1 MYGKKRF
8 LIWLIMITIVAM
20 IPVLSAD
27 ASSSE
32 MTFEEFLKE
41 VVDRKGNFDG
51 GGVLVRW
58 QPDET
63 KRKIDRIQSNNAQ
76 YQIFSEL
83 DDITL
88 SNIKFEYIPA
98 DIFEHTDAWAG
109 PGNWTKDQ
117 IRNAE
122 FQFLNKGNV
131 TLKNCTF
138 EKVIAS
144 PFGDQQNRPGDANRS
159 LTVTDCTFSNVYNA
173 YALKDIYPANAV
185 IKDNHFENCSGAI
198 YFEGTIPRGTIAI
211 SENQFGNIDQYAAAG
226 KENTRGIIQLSAG
239 FTTATSTQIILKD
252 NTITGNLVKDENVTG
267 GLAVLRQIAN
277 LDGREIGGWT
287 PGKAFSIKA
296 EGAYT
301 LPSMPGGTDGKIN
314 YRFAGWAATDDYLG
328 ATDITNESRFLA
340 AGQETQNGMYYAV
353 WEPTSCTVIYSDGAG
368 GAVFADQVFTVVPGD
383 ATPRFNG
390 TPQREGYLFMGW
402 QPTLSAT
409 VTENTIYTAVWEAI
423 KPTPTPTTSAAPT
436 SIPTASPAPTL
447 SPTVAPA
454 PPKTGDGSALG
465 TWIGL
470 LLLGAGGMAGLALH
484 MKKRKS

>member
-1 MYGKKRF
+1 
-8 LIWLIMITIVAM
+8 
-20 IPVLSAD
+20 
-27 ASSSE
+27 
-32 MTFEEFLKE
+32 MT
-41 VVDRKGNFDG
+41 G

-58 QPDET
+58 KPNEAE
-63 KRKIDRIQSNNAQ
+63 RKIDRIQSNNAQ

-88 SNIKFEYIPA
+88 SNINFEYVPDNISG
-98 DIFEHTDAWAG
+98 HSDAWAG
-109 PGNWTKDQ
+109 SGSWTKDE

-144 PFGDQQNRPGDANRS
+144 PFGDQQNRPGDAERS
-159 LTVTDCTFSNVYNA
+159 LTVTNCTFSNVYNA
-173 YALKDIYPANAV
+173 YALKDIYPANAR
-185 IKDNHFENCSGAI
+185 IEDNRFENCSGAI

-211 SENQFGNIDQYAAAG
+211 SENQFDNIDQYAADG
-226 KENTRGIIQLSAG
+226 KKNTRGIIQLSAG
-239 FTTATSTQIILKD
+239 FTTGASTEIILKD
-252 NTITGNLVKDENVTG
+252 NTITGNRVEDKDVVG
-267 GLAVLRQIAN
+267 GLPVLRQIAD
-277 LDGREIGGWT
+277 LDDMEIGGWT
-287 PGKAFSIKA
+287 PGEAFSIKA
-296 EGAYT
+296 DGAYT
-301 LPSMPGGTDGKIN
+301 LPSMPDGTDGKIN

-328 ATDITNESRFLA
+328 ATDITNESSFLA
-340 AGQETQNGMYYAV
+340 AGDRVAQNGMYYAV
-353 WEPTSCTVIYSDGAG
+353 WEATSCTVIYSDGAG

-423 KPTPTPTTSAAPT
+423 KPTPTPTTSAAP
-436 SIPTASPAPTL
+436 
-447 SPTVAPA
+447 
-454 PPKTGDGSALG
+454 PKTGDGSALG

>member
-1 MYGKKRF
+1 MYGKRKI

-20 IPVLSAD
+20 LPILSAD
-27 ASSSE
+27 ASGSE
-32 MTFEEFLKE
+32 MTFEAFLQK
-41 VVDRKGNFDG
+41 VVAEGGKYDG

-131 TLKNCTF
+131 ILKNCTF

-144 PFGDQQNRPGDANRS
+144 PFGDQQNRSGDANRS

-173 YALKDIYPANAV
+173 YALKDIYPANAR
-185 IKDNHFENCSGAI
+185 IEDNRFVNCSGAI
-198 YFEGTIPRGTIAI
+198 YFEGTISRGMIDV
-211 SENQFGNIDQYAAAG
+211 SENQFDNIDRYAASG

-239 FTTATSTQIILKD
+239 FTTGASTQIILKD
-252 NTITGNLVKDENVTG
+252 NTITGNLVKDKDVDG
-267 GLAVLRQIAN
+267 GLPVLRQIAG
-277 LDGREIGGWT
+277 LDGMEIGGWT
-287 PGKAFSIKA
+287 PGEAFSIKA

-301 LPSMPGGTDGKIN
+301 LPSMPDGTDGKIN

-328 ATDITNESRFLA
+328 ATDITNESRFLDE
-340 AGQETQNGMYYAV
+340 GDQVTQNGMYYAV
-353 WEPTSCTVIYSDGAG
+353 WE
-368 GAVFADQVFTVVPGD
+368 
-383 ATPRFNG
+383 
-390 TPQREGYLFMGW
+390 
-402 QPTLSAT
+402 
-409 VTENTIYTAVWEAI
+409 AI
-423 KPTPTPTTSAAPT
+423 EPTPTPTTSAAPT
-436 SIPTASPAPTL
+436 PIPTASPAPTL

-470 LLLGAGGMAGLALH
+470 LLLGAGGVAGLALH

>member
-1 MYGKKRF
+1 M
-8 LIWLIMITIVAM
+8 
-20 IPVLSAD
+20 
-27 ASSSE
+27 
-32 MTFEEFLKE
+32 
-41 VVDRKGNFDG
+41 
-51 GGVLVRW
+51 LVRW
-58 QPDET
+58 EPNEAE
-63 KRKIDRIQSNNAQ
+63 RKIDRIQSNNAQ
-76 YQIFSEL
+76 YQIFSGL
-83 DDITL
+83 GDITL

-98 DIFEHTDAWAG
+98 DINGHSDAWAG
-109 PGNWTKDQ
+109 SGNWTAKE
-117 IRNAE
+117 ICNAE

-144 PFGDQQNRPGDANRS
+144 PFGDQENRPGDANRS

-173 YALKDIYPANAV
+173 YALKDIYPANAR
-185 IKDNHFENCSGAI
+185 IEDNRFENCSGAI

-226 KENTRGIIQLSAG
+226 KKNTRGIIQLSAG
-239 FTTATSTQIILKD
+239 FTTGASTQIILKD
-252 NTITGNLVKDENVTG
+252 NTITGNLVKDKDVDKE
-267 GLAVLRQIAN
+267 LPVLRQIAD
-277 LDGREIGGWT
+277 LDGMEIGGWT
-287 PGKAFSIKA
+287 PGEAFSIKA
-296 EGAYT
+296 DGAYT
-301 LPSMPGGTDGKIN
+301 LPSMPDGTDGKIN

-340 AGQETQNGMYYAV
+340 AGDRVTKNGMYYAV
-353 WEPTSCTVIYSDGAG
+353 WEATSCTVIYSDGAG

-423 KPTPTPTTSAAPT
+423 KPTPTPTTSAAP
-436 SIPTASPAPTL
+436 
-447 SPTVAPA
+447 
-454 PPKTGDGSALG
+454 PKTGDGSALG

>member
-1 MYGKKRF
+1 M
-8 LIWLIMITIVAM
+8 
-20 IPVLSAD
+20 
-27 ASSSE
+27 
-32 MTFEEFLKE
+32 
-41 VVDRKGNFDG
+41 
-51 GGVLVRW
+51 LVRW
-58 QPDET
+58 EPNEAE
-63 KRKIDRIQSNNAQ
+63 RKIDRIQSNNAQ
-76 YQIFSEL
+76 YQIFSGL

-98 DIFEHTDAWAG
+98 DINGHSDAWAG

-159 LTVTDCTFSNVYNA
+159 LTVTGCTFSNVYNA
-173 YALKDIYPANAV
+173 YALKDIYPANAR
-185 IKDNHFENCSGAI
+185 IEDNRFENCSGAI
-198 YFEGTIPRGTIAI
+198 YFEGTISRGTIAI

-239 FTTATSTQIILKD
+239 FKTGASTKIILKD
-252 NTITGNLVKDENVTG
+252 NTITGNLVKDKGVDG
-267 GLAVLRQIAN
+267 GLPVLRQIAG
-277 LDGREIGGWT
+277 LGGMEIGGWT
-287 PGKAFSIKA
+287 PGEAFSIKA
-296 EGAYT
+296 EGPYT
-301 LPSMPGGTDGKIN
+301 LPSMPDGTDGKIN

-328 ATDITNESRFLA
+328 ATDITNKSSFLA
-340 AGQETQNGMYYAV
+340 AGKQVTQNGMYY
-353 WEPTSCTVIYSDGAG
+353 
-368 GAVFADQVFTVVPGD
+368 
-383 ATPRFNG
+383 
-390 TPQREGYLFMGW
+390 
-402 QPTLSAT
+402 
-409 VTENTIYTAVWEAI
+409 AVWEAI

>member
-1 MYGKKRF
+1 MEGDGKMYGKRKI

-20 IPVLSAD
+20 FPILSAD
-27 ASSSE
+27 ASGRE
-32 MTFEEFLKE
+32 MTFEAFLQE

-58 QPDET
+58 RPDKTE
-63 KRKIDRIQSNNAQ
+63 REIDRIQSSNAQ
-76 YQIFSEL
+76 YQIFSGL
-83 DDITL
+83 GDITL
-88 SNIKFEYIPA
+88 SNINFEYIPA
-98 DIFEHTDAWAG
+98 DIDGHKDEWGGSGDWDA
-109 PGNWTKDQ
+109 DE

-144 PFGDQQNRPGDANRS
+144 PFGDDQNRSGDADRS
-159 LTVTDCTFSNVYNA
+159 LTVTNCTFSNVYNA
-173 YALKDIYPANAV
+173 YALKDIYPANAR
-185 IKDNHFENCSGAI
+185 IEDNRFVNCSGAI
-198 YFEGTIPRGTIAI
+198 YFEGEISRGTIDV
-211 SENQFGNIDQYAAAG
+211 SKNQFDNIDQNAAPE
-226 KENTRGIIQLSAG
+226 KKNTRGIIQLSAD
-239 FTTATSTQIILKD
+239 FTTGDSTQIILKD
-252 NTITGNLVKDENVTG
+252 NTITGNLVKDKDVDG
-267 GLAVLRQIAN
+267 GLPVLRQIAD
-277 LDGREIGGWT
+277 LDGMKIGGWT
-287 PGKAFSIKA
+287 PGEAFSIKTEGIKA
-296 EGAYT
+296 EGAYA
-301 LPSMPGGTDGKIN
+301 LPSMPDGTDGKIN
-314 YRFAGWAATDDYLG
+314 YRFAGWAATNVYLG
-328 ATDITNESRFLA
+328 ATDITYKSRFLA
-340 AGQETQNGMYYAV
+340 AGERVTENGMYYAV

-368 GAVFADQVFTVVPGD
+368 GEVFADQVFTVVPGD

-423 KPTPTPTTSAAPT
+423 KPTPTPTTSAAP
-436 SIPTASPAPTL
+436 
-447 SPTVAPA
+447 
-454 PPKTGDGSALG
+454 PKTGDGSALG

>member
-1 MYGKKRF
+1 MYGKRKI

-20 IPVLSAD
+20 FPILSAD
-27 ASSSE
+27 ASGRE
-32 MTFEEFLKE
+32 MAFEVFLQK
-41 VVDRKGNFDG
+41 VVESNGNFD

-58 QPDET
+58 RPDKTE
-63 KRKIDRIQSNNAQ
+63 RKIDRIQNNNAQ
-76 YQIFSEL
+76 YQIFSGL
-83 DDITL
+83 GDITL

-98 DIFEHTDAWAG
+98 DINGHTDVWAG
-109 PGNWTKDQ
+109 SGSWTKDK

-144 PFGDQQNRPGDANRS
+144 PFGGDQQDRSGDANRS
-159 LTVTDCTFSNVYNA
+159 LTVTNCTFSNVYNA

-185 IKDNHFENCSGAI
+185 IKDNRFVNCSGAI
-198 YFEGTIPRGTIAI
+198 YFEGKISRGTIDV
-211 SENQFGNIDQYAAAG
+211 SENQFHKIDQYAESG
-226 KENTRGIIQLSAG
+226 KENTRGIIQLSAY
-239 FTTATSTQIILKD
+239 FTTGDSTQIILKD
-252 NTITGNLVKDENVTG
+252 NTITGNLVKDKDVDG
-267 GLAVLRQIAN
+267 GLPVLRQIAD
-277 LDGREIGGWT
+277 LDGMEIGGWT
-287 PGKAFSIKA
+287 PGEAFSIKA
-296 EGAYT
+296 DGAYT
-301 LPSMPGGTDGKIN
+301 LPSMPDGTDGKIN
-314 YRFAGWAATDDYLG
+314 YRFAGWAATGVYQG
-328 ATDITNESRFLA
+328 ATDITNKSSFLA
-340 AGQETQNGMYYAV
+340 AGDQMTQNEMYYAV
-353 WEPTSCTVIYSDGAG
+353 WEATSCTVIYSDGAG

-423 KPTPTPTTSAAPT
+423 KPTPTPTTSAAP
-436 SIPTASPAPTL
+436 
-447 SPTVAPA
+447 
-454 PPKTGDGSALG
+454 PKTGDGSALG

>member
-1 MYGKKRF
+1 MYGKRKI

-20 IPVLSAD
+20 LPILSAD
-27 ASSSE
+27 ASGSE
-32 MTFEEFLKE
+32 MTFEAFLQK
-41 VVDRKGNFDG
+41 VVAEGGKYDG

-88 SNIKFEYIPA
+88 SNINFEYVPA

-131 TLKNCTF
+131 ILKNCTF

-173 YALKDIYPANAV
+173 YALKDIYPANAR
-185 IKDNHFENCSGAI
+185 IEDNRFVNCSGAI
-198 YFEGTIPRGTIAI
+198 YFEGEISRGTIDV
-211 SENQFGNIDQYAAAG
+211 SENQFDNIDQYAESG

-239 FTTATSTQIILKD
+239 FTTGDSTQIILKD
-252 NTITGNLVKDENVTG
+252 NTITGNLVKDKDVDG
-267 GLAVLRQIAN
+267 GLPVLRQIAG
-277 LDGREIGGWT
+277 LDGMEIGGWT
-287 PGKAFSIKA
+287 PGEAFSIKVEGIKA

-301 LPSMPGGTDGKIN
+301 LPSMPDGTDGKIN
-314 YRFAGWAATDDYLG
+314 YRFAGWAATDVYLG
-328 ATDITNESRFLA
+328 ATDITKESSFLD
-340 AGQETQNGMYYAV
+340 AGDRVTKNGMYYAV
-353 WEPTSCTVIYSDGAG
+353 WEATSCTVTYSDGAG

-423 KPTPTPTTSAAPT
+423 KPTPTPTTSAAP
-436 SIPTASPAPTL
+436 
-447 SPTVAPA
+447 
-454 PPKTGDGSALG
+454 PKTGDGSALG

-470 LLLGAGGMAGLALH
+470 LLLGAGGVAGLALH

>member
-1 MYGKKRF
+1 
-8 LIWLIMITIVAM
+8 
-20 IPVLSAD
+20 
-27 ASSSE
+27 
-32 MTFEEFLKE
+32 MTFNTFLQK
-41 VVDRKGNFDG
+41 VVAGKGNFDG

-58 QPDET
+58 EPNEAE
-63 KRKIDRIQSNNAQ
+63 REINRIQSSNAQ
-76 YQIFSEL
+76 YQIFSGL
-83 DDITL
+83 GDITL
-88 SNIKFEYIPA
+88 SNIKFEYVPA
-98 DIFEHTDAWAG
+98 DINGHSDAWAG
-109 PGNWTKDQ
+109 SGNWTAEE

-144 PFGDQQNRPGDANRS
+144 PFGDEKNRPGDANRS
-159 LTVTDCTFSNVYNA
+159 LTVTNCTFSNVYNA
-173 YALKDIYPANAV
+173 YALKDIYPANAR
-185 IKDNHFENCSGAI
+185 IEDNRFVNCSGAI
-198 YFEGTIPRGTIAI
+198 YFEGKITRGTIDV
-211 SENQFGNIDQYAAAG
+211 SENQFHKIDQYAESG

-239 FTTATSTQIILKD
+239 FTTGDSTQIILKD
-252 NTITGNLVKDENVTG
+252 NTITGNLVKDKGVEG
-267 GLAVLRQIAN
+267 GLPVLRQIAD
-277 LDGREIGGWT
+277 LGGMEIGGWT
-287 PGKAFSIKA
+287 PGEAFSIKA
-296 EGAYT
+296 EAEGAYA
-301 LPSMPGGTDGKIN
+301 LPSMPDGTDGKIN
-314 YRFAGWAATDDYLG
+314 YRFAGWAATNVYQG
-328 ATDITNESRFLA
+328 ATDITNKSSFLA
-340 AGQETQNGMYYAV
+340 AGDQVTENGMYYAV

-423 KPTPTPTTSAAPT
+423 KPTPTPTTSAAP
-436 SIPTASPAPTL
+436 
-447 SPTVAPA
+447 
-454 PPKTGDGSALG
+454 PKTGDGSALG

>member
-1 MYGKKRF
+1 MR
-8 LIWLIMITIVAM
+8 L
-20 IPVLSAD
+20 P
-27 ASSSE
+27 
-32 MTFEEFLKE
+32 
-41 VVDRKGNFDG
+41 
-51 GGVLVRW
+51 
-58 QPDET
+58 
-63 KRKIDRIQSNNAQ
+63 
-76 YQIFSEL
+76 
-83 DDITL
+83 
-88 SNIKFEYIPA
+88 
-98 DIFEHTDAWAG
+98 
-109 PGNWTKDQ
+109 
-117 IRNAE
+117 
-122 FQFLNKGNV
+122 
-131 TLKNCTF
+131 
-138 EKVIAS
+138 
-144 PFGDQQNRPGDANRS
+144 
-159 LTVTDCTFSNVYNA
+159 
-173 YALKDIYPANAV
+173 
-185 IKDNHFENCSGAI
+185 
-198 YFEGTIPRGTIAI
+198 
-211 SENQFGNIDQYAAAG
+211 G

-340 AGQETQNGMYYAV
+340 AGQ
-353 WEPTSCTVIYSDGAG
+353 
-368 GAVFADQVFTVVPGD
+368 GD
-383 ATPRFNG
+383 AKWDVLCCVGANKLYRHLQRRRRRRSLCRSSIYCCARRCHTQVQRDPAARGLSFHGMATHSQRNG
-390 TPQREGYLFMGW
+390 NREYHIYCCVEGNKAHTDTHDLRRSYVD
-402 QPTLSAT
+402 PYRLSR
-409 VTENTIYTAVWEAI
+409 
-423 KPTPTPTTSAAPT
+423 S
-436 SIPTASPAPTL
+436 TL

>member
-1 MYGKKRF
+1 MYGKKRI

-20 IPVLSAD
+20 LPILSAD
-27 ASSSE
+27 ASGSE
-32 MTFEEFLKE
+32 MTFNTFLQK
-41 VVDRKGNFDG
+41 VVAGKGNFDG
-51 GGVLVRW
+51 GVLVRW
-58 QPDET
+58 EPDEAE
-63 KRKIDRIQSNNAQ
+63 REIDRIQNNNAQ
-76 YQIFSEL
+76 YQIFSGL

-109 PGNWTKDQ
+109 PGNWTKEK

-144 PFGDQQNRPGDANRS
+144 PFGDQRNRPGDANRS
-159 LTVTDCTFSNVYNA
+159 LTVTNCTFSNVYNA
-173 YALKDIYPANAV
+173 YALKDIYPANAR
-185 IKDNHFENCSGAI
+185 IEDNRFVNCSGAI

-211 SENQFGNIDQYAAAG
+211 SENQFDNIDQYAADG
-226 KENTRGIIQLSAG
+226 KENTRGIIQLSASFKTG
-239 FTTATSTQIILKD
+239 ASTQIILKD
-252 NTITGNLVKDENVTG
+252 NTITGNLVKDKDVEG
-267 GLAVLRQIAN
+267 ELPVLRQIAD
-277 LDGREIGGWT
+277 LDGMEIGGWT
-287 PGKAFSIKA
+287 PGEAFSIKA
-296 EGAYT
+296 DGAYT
-301 LPSMPGGTDGKIN
+301 LPSMPDGTDGKIN
-314 YRFAGWAATDDYLG
+314 YRFAGWAATNVYLG

-423 KPTPTPTTSAAPT
+423 KPTPTPTTSAAP
-436 SIPTASPAPTL
+436 
-447 SPTVAPA
+447 
-454 PPKTGDGSALG
+454 PKTGDGSALG

>member
-1 MYGKKRF
+1 MYGKRKI

-20 IPVLSAD
+20 FPILSAD
-27 ASSSE
+27 ASGSE
-32 MTFEEFLKE
+32 MTFNTFLQK
-41 VVDRKGNFDG
+41 VVAGKGNFDG
-51 GGVLVRW
+51 EGVLVRW
-58 QPDET
+58 EPDEAE
-63 KRKIDRIQSNNAQ
+63 RKIDRIQNNNAQ

-83 DDITL
+83 GDITL

-109 PGNWTKDQ
+109 PGNWTKEK

-144 PFGDQQNRPGDANRS
+144 PFGDQENRPGDAKRS

-173 YALKDIYPANAV
+173 YALKDIYPANARIENNRFV
-185 IKDNHFENCSGAI
+185 NCSGAI
-198 YFEGTIPRGTIAI
+198 YFEGEISRGTINV
-211 SENQFGNIDQYAAAG
+211 SENQFDNIDQYAESG

-239 FTTATSTQIILKD
+239 FTTGDSTQIILKD
-252 NTITGNLVKDENVTG
+252 NTITGNLVTDKGVKG
-267 GLAVLRQIAN
+267 GLPVLRQIAD
-277 LDGREIGGWT
+277 LGGMEIGGWT
-287 PGKAFSIKA
+287 PGEAFSIKA
-296 EGAYT
+296 EAKGAYA
-301 LPSMPGGTDGKIN
+301 LPSMPDGTDGKIN
-314 YRFAGWAATDDYLG
+314 YRFAGWAATNVYQG
-328 ATDITNESRFLA
+328 ATDITNESRFLD
-340 AGQETQNGMYYAV
+340 AGDQVTPNEMYYAV
-353 WEPTSCTVIYSDGAG
+353 WEATSCTVIYSDGAG

-423 KPTPTPTTSAAPT
+423 KPTPTPTPSA
-436 SIPTASPAPTL
+436 
-447 SPTVAPA
+447 A

-470 LLLGAGGMAGLALH
+470 LLLGAGGVAGLALH

>member
-1 MYGKKRF
+1 MYGKRKI

-20 IPVLSAD
+20 FPILSAD
-27 ASSSE
+27 ASGSE
-32 MTFEEFLKE
+32 KTLTFKEFLQE

-58 QPDET
+58 EPNEAE
-63 KRKIDRIQSNNAQ
+63 RKIDRIQSNNAQ

-83 DDITL
+83 NDITL
-88 SNIKFEYIPA
+88 SNINFEYIPD

-109 PGNWTKDQ
+109 PGDWTKDQ

-144 PFGDQQNRPGDANRS
+144 PFGDQQNPSRDAKRS
-159 LTVTDCTFSNVYNA
+159 LTVTNCTFSNVYNA
-173 YALKDIYPANAV
+173 YALKDIYPANAR
-185 IKDNHFENCSGAI
+185 IEDNHFVNCSGAI
-198 YFEGTIPRGTIAI
+198 YFEGTIPRGTIYV
-211 SENQFGNIDQYAAAG
+211 SKNRFDNIDQNAAPE
-226 KENTRGIIQLSAG
+226 KKNTRGIIQLSAG
-239 FTTATSTQIILKD
+239 FTTGDSTQIILKD
-252 NTITGNLVKDENVTG
+252 NTITGNLVKDKGVVGE
-267 GLAVLRQIAN
+267 LPVLRQIAD
-277 LDGREIGGWT
+277 LDGMEIGGWT
-287 PGKAFSIKA
+287 PGEAFSIKA
-296 EGAYT
+296 EAEGAYA
-301 LPSMPGGTDGKIN
+301 LPSMPDGTDGKIN
-314 YRFAGWAATDDYLG
+314 YRFAGWAATNVYMG
-328 ATDITNESRFLA
+328 ATDITNKSRFLA
-340 AGQETQNGMYYAV
+340 AGDQVTQNEMYYAV
-353 WEPTSCTVIYSDGAG
+353 WEATSCTVIYSDGAG

-423 KPTPTPTTSAAPT
+423 KPTPTPTTSAAP
-436 SIPTASPAPTL
+436 
-447 SPTVAPA
+447 
-454 PPKTGDGSALG
+454 PKTGDGSALG

>member
-1 MYGKKRF
+1 MYGKRKI

-20 IPVLSAD
+20 FPILSAD
-27 ASSSE
+27 ASGRE
-32 MTFEEFLKE
+32 MTFEAFLQE

-58 QPDET
+58 RPDKTE
-63 KRKIDRIQSNNAQ
+63 RKIDRIQSNNAQ

-98 DIFEHTDAWAG
+98 DINGHSDAWAG
-109 PGNWTKDQ
+109 SGNWTAKE
-117 IRNAE
+117 ICNAE
-122 FQFLNKGNV
+122 FQFLNKGDV

-185 IKDNHFENCSGAI
+185 IKDNRFENCSGAI
-198 YFEGTIPRGTIAI
+198 YFEGEISRETIDVSG
-211 SENQFGNIDQYAAAG
+211 NQFHNIDQYADSG
-226 KENTRGIIQLSAG
+226 KENTRGIIQLSADFKTG
-239 FTTATSTQIILKD
+239 ASTQIILKD
-252 NTITGNLVKDENVTG
+252 NTITGNLVKDKDADG
-267 GLAVLRQIAN
+267 GLPVLRQIAD
-277 LDGREIGGWT
+277 LDGMEIGGWT
-287 PGKAFSIKA
+287 PGEAFSIKA
-296 EGAYT
+296 EAKGAYA
-301 LPSMPGGTDGKIN
+301 LPSMPDGTDGKIK

-328 ATDITNESRFLA
+328 ATDITNESRFLD
-340 AGQETQNGMYYAV
+340 AGDRVTGMYYAV
-353 WEPTSCTVIYSDGAG
+353 WEATSCTVIYSDGAG

-423 KPTPTPTTSAAPT
+423 KPTPTPTTSAAP
-436 SIPTASPAPTL
+436 
-447 SPTVAPA
+447 
-454 PPKTGDGSALG
+454 PKTGDGSALG

-470 LLLGAGGMAGLALH
+470 LLLGAGGVAGLALH

>member
-1 MYGKKRF
+1 M
-8 LIWLIMITIVAM
+8 
-20 IPVLSAD
+20 
-27 ASSSE
+27 
-32 MTFEEFLKE
+32 
-41 VVDRKGNFDG
+41 
-51 GGVLVRW
+51 LVRW

-159 LTVTDCTFSNVYNA
+159 LTVTGCTFSNVYNA
-173 YALKDIYPANAV
+173 YALKDIYPANAR
-185 IKDNHFENCSGAI
+185 IEDNHFENCSGAI
-198 YFEGTIPRGTIAI
+198 YFEGTIPRGTIDV
-211 SENQFGNIDQYAAAG
+211 SKNQFHKIDQYADSG
-226 KENTRGIIQLSAG
+226 KKNTRGIIQLSAG
-239 FTTATSTQIILKD
+239 FTTGASTKIILKD
-252 NTITGNLVKDENVTG
+252 NTITGNLVKDKDVEG
-267 GLAVLRQIAN
+267 GLPVLRQIAG
-277 LDGREIGGWT
+277 LGGMEIGGWT
-287 PGKAFSIKA
+287 PGEAFSIKA

-301 LPSMPGGTDGKIN
+301 LPSMPDGTDGKIN

-423 KPTPTPTTSAAPT
+423 KPPTPTTSA
-436 SIPTASPAPTL
+436 
-447 SPTVAPA
+447 A

>member
-1 MYGKKRF
+1 MYGKRKI

-20 IPVLSAD
+20 FPILSAD
-27 ASSSE
+27 ASGSE
-32 MTFEEFLKE
+32 KTLTFKEFLQE
-41 VVDRKGNFDG
+41 VVDREGNFDG

-58 QPDET
+58 EPNEAE
-63 KRKIDRIQSNNAQ
+63 REINRIQSSNAQ
-76 YQIFSEL
+76 YQIFSGL
-83 DDITL
+83 GDITL
-88 SNIKFEYIPA
+88 SNIKFEYVPA
-98 DIFEHTDAWAG
+98 DINGHSDAWAG
-109 PGNWTKDQ
+109 SGNWTAEE

-144 PFGDQQNRPGDANRS
+144 PFGDEKNRPGDANRS
-159 LTVTDCTFSNVYNA
+159 LTVTNCTFSNVYNA
-173 YALKDIYPANAV
+173 YALKDIYPANAR
-185 IKDNHFENCSGAI
+185 IEDNRFVNCSGAI
-198 YFEGTIPRGTIAI
+198 YFEGKITRGTIDV
-211 SENQFGNIDQYAAAG
+211 SENQFHKIDQYAESG

-239 FTTATSTQIILKD
+239 FTTGDSTQIILKD
-252 NTITGNLVKDENVTG
+252 NTITGNLVKDKGVEG
-267 GLAVLRQIAN
+267 GLPVLRQIAD
-277 LDGREIGGWT
+277 LGGMEIGGWT
-287 PGKAFSIKA
+287 PGEAFSIKA
-296 EGAYT
+296 EAEGAYA
-301 LPSMPGGTDGKIN
+301 LPSMPDGTDGKIN
-314 YRFAGWAATDDYLG
+314 YRFAGWAATNVYQG
-328 ATDITNESRFLA
+328 ATDITNKSSFLA
-340 AGQETQNGMYYAV
+340 AGDQVTENGMYYAV

-423 KPTPTPTTSAAPT
+423 KPTPTPTTSAAP
-436 SIPTASPAPTL
+436 
-447 SPTVAPA
+447 
-454 PPKTGDGSALG
+454 PKTGDGSALG

>member
-1 MYGKKRF
+1 
-8 LIWLIMITIVAM
+8 
-20 IPVLSAD
+20 
-27 ASSSE
+27 
-32 MTFEEFLKE
+32 MT
-41 VVDRKGNFDG
+41 

-131 TLKNCTF
+131 ILKNCTF

-144 PFGDQQNRPGDANRS
+144 PFGDQQNRSGDANRS

-173 YALKDIYPANAV
+173 YALKDIYPANAR
-185 IKDNHFENCSGAI
+185 IEDNRFVNCSGAI
-198 YFEGTIPRGTIAI
+198 YFEGTISRGMIDV
-211 SENQFGNIDQYAAAG
+211 SENQFDNIDRYAASG

-239 FTTATSTQIILKD
+239 FTTGASTQIILKD
-252 NTITGNLVKDENVTG
+252 NTITGNLVKDKDVDG
-267 GLAVLRQIAN
+267 GLPVLRQIAG
-277 LDGREIGGWT
+277 LDGMEIGGWT
-287 PGKAFSIKA
+287 PGEAFSIKA

-301 LPSMPGGTDGKIN
+301 LPSMPDGTDGKIN

-328 ATDITNESRFLA
+328 ATDITNESRFLDE
-340 AGQETQNGMYYAV
+340 GDQVTQNGMYYAV
-353 WEPTSCTVIYSDGAG
+353 WE
-368 GAVFADQVFTVVPGD
+368 
-383 ATPRFNG
+383 
-390 TPQREGYLFMGW
+390 
-402 QPTLSAT
+402 
-409 VTENTIYTAVWEAI
+409 AI
-423 KPTPTPTTSAAPT
+423 EPTPTPTTSAAPT
-436 SIPTASPAPTL
+436 PIPTASPAPTL

-470 LLLGAGGMAGLALH
+470 LLLGAGGVAGLALH

>member
-1 MYGKKRF
+1 M
-8 LIWLIMITIVAM
+8 
-20 IPVLSAD
+20 
-27 ASSSE
+27 
-32 MTFEEFLKE
+32 
-41 VVDRKGNFDG
+41 
-51 GGVLVRW
+51 LVRW
-58 QPDET
+58 KPDEAE
-63 KRKIDRIQSNNAQ
+63 RKIDRIQSYNAQ

-98 DIFEHTDAWAG
+98 DILGHTDAWSG
-109 PGNWTKDQ
+109 THDWTALQ

-138 EKVIAS
+138 EKVIVS
-144 PFGDQQNRPGDANRS
+144 PFGDEWDRSGDADRS
-159 LTVTDCTFSNVYNA
+159 LTVTNCTFSNVYNA
-173 YALKDIYPANAV
+173 YALKDIYPANAR
-185 IKDNHFENCSGAI
+185 IEDNRFVNCSGAI
-198 YFEGTIPRGTIAI
+198 YFEGKISRGTIDV
-211 SENQFGNIDQYAAAG
+211 SKNQFHNIDQYAESG

-239 FTTATSTQIILKD
+239 FKTGASTQIILKD
-252 NTITGNLVKDENVTG
+252 NTITGNLVKDKDVDG
-267 GLAVLRQIAN
+267 GLPVLRQIAN

-287 PGKAFSIKA
+287 PGEAFSITA
-296 EGAYT
+296 DGAYT

-314 YRFAGWAATDDYLG
+314 YRFAGWAATDGYLG
-328 ATDITNESRFLA
+328 ATDITNKSRFLA
-340 AGQETQNGMYYAV
+340 AGQETQKGMYYAV

>member
-1 MYGKKRF
+1 
-8 LIWLIMITIVAM
+8 
-20 IPVLSAD
+20 
-27 ASSSE
+27 
-32 MTFEEFLKE
+32 MT
-41 VVDRKGNFDG
+41 

-122 FQFLNKGNV
+122 FQFLNTGNV

-144 PFGDQQNRPGDANRS
+144 PFGDQQDRSGDANRS
-159 LTVTDCTFSNVYNA
+159 LTVTNCTFSNVYNA

-185 IKDNHFENCSGAI
+185 IKDNRFVNCSGAI
-198 YFEGTIPRGTIAI
+198 YFEGTISRGMIDV
-211 SENQFGNIDQYAAAG
+211 SENQFDNIDRYAASG

-239 FTTATSTQIILKD
+239 FTTGASTQIILKD
-252 NTITGNLVKDENVTG
+252 NTITGNLVKDKDVDG
-267 GLAVLRQIAN
+267 GLPVLRQIAG
-277 LDGREIGGWT
+277 LDGMEIGGWT
-287 PGKAFSIKA
+287 PGEAFSIKA

-301 LPSMPGGTDGKIN
+301 LPSMPDGTDGKIN

-328 ATDITNESRFLA
+328 ATDITNESRFLDE
-340 AGQETQNGMYYAV
+340 GDQVTQNGMYYAV
-353 WEPTSCTVIYSDGAG
+353 WE
-368 GAVFADQVFTVVPGD
+368 
-383 ATPRFNG
+383 
-390 TPQREGYLFMGW
+390 
-402 QPTLSAT
+402 
-409 VTENTIYTAVWEAI
+409 AI
-423 KPTPTPTTSAAPT
+423 EPTPTPTTSAAPT
-436 SIPTASPAPTL
+436 PIPTASPAPTL

-470 LLLGAGGMAGLALH
+470 LLLGAGGVAGLALH

>member
-1 MYGKKRF
+1 MHGKRKI

-27 ASSSE
+27 ASGSE
-32 MTFEEFLKE
+32 KTLTFKEFLQE

-58 QPDET
+58 EPNEAE
-63 KRKIDRIQSNNAQ
+63 RKIDRIQSNNAQ

-88 SNIKFEYIPA
+88 SNINFEYVPA

-109 PGNWTKDQ
+109 PGNWFKEK

-144 PFGDQQNRPGDANRS
+144 PFGDQQNRSGDAERS
-159 LTVTDCTFSNVYNA
+159 LTVTNCTFSNVYNA
-173 YALKDIYPANAV
+173 YALKDIYPANAR
-185 IKDNHFENCSGAI
+185 IEDNRFVNCSGAI
-198 YFEGTIPRGTIAI
+198 YLEGKISRETIYVSKNR
-211 SENQFGNIDQYAAAG
+211 FDNIDQYAESG

-239 FTTATSTQIILKD
+239 FTTGDSTQIILKD
-252 NTITGNLVKDENVTG
+252 NTITGNLVKDKGVEG
-267 GLAVLRQIAN
+267 GLPVLRQIAD
-277 LDGREIGGWT
+277 LDGMEIGGWT
-287 PGKAFSIKA
+287 PGEAFSIKA
-296 EGAYT
+296 EAEGAYA
-301 LPSMPGGTDGKIN
+301 LPSMPDGTDGKIN
-314 YRFAGWAATDDYLG
+314 YRFAGWAATNVYLG
-328 ATDITNESRFLA
+328 ATDITNKSRFLA
-340 AGQETQNGMYYAV
+340 AGDQVTENGMYYAV
-353 WEPTSCTVIYSDGAG
+353 WEATSCTVIYSDGAG

-423 KPTPTPTTSAAPT
+423 KPTPTPTTSAAP
-436 SIPTASPAPTL
+436 
-447 SPTVAPA
+447 
-454 PPKTGDGSALG
+454 PKTGDGSALG

>member
-1 MYGKKRF
+1 MYGKRKI

-20 IPVLSAD
+20 LPILSAD
-27 ASSSE
+27 ASGSE
-32 MTFEEFLKE
+32 MTFNTFLQK
-41 VVDRKGNFDG
+41 VVAGKGNFDG

-58 QPDET
+58 KPDEAE
-63 KRKIDRIQSNNAQ
+63 REIDRIQSNNAQ

-98 DIFEHTDAWAG
+98 DIYGHSDAWAG
-109 PGNWTKDQ
+109 SGSWTKEK

-131 TLKNCTF
+131 TLENCTF

-144 PFGDQQNRPGDANRS
+144 PFGDQQNRSGDAKRS
-159 LTVTDCTFSNVYNA
+159 LTVTNCTFSNVYNA
-173 YALKDIYPANAV
+173 YALKDIYPANAR
-185 IKDNHFENCSGAI
+185 IEDNRFVNCSGAI
-198 YFEGTIPRGTIAI
+198 YFEGEISRGTINV
-211 SENQFGNIDQYAAAG
+211 SENQFDNIDQYAESG

-239 FTTATSTQIILKD
+239 FTTGASTKIILKD
-252 NTITGNLVKDENVTG
+252 NTITVNLVKDKGVEG
-267 GLAVLRQIAN
+267 GLPVLRQIAD
-277 LDGREIGGWT
+277 LDGMEIGGWT
-287 PGKAFSIKA
+287 PGEAFSIKA

-301 LPSMPGGTDGKIN
+301 LPSMPDGTDGKIN
-314 YRFAGWAATDDYLG
+314 YRFAGWAAKDDYWG
-328 ATDITNESRFLA
+328 ATDITNESRFLD
-340 AGQETQNGMYYAV
+340 AGDQVTPNEMYYAV
-353 WEPTSCTVIYSDGAG
+353 WEATSCTVIYSDGAG

-423 KPTPTPTTSAAPT
+423 KPTPTPTTSAAP
-436 SIPTASPAPTL
+436 
-447 SPTVAPA
+447 
-454 PPKTGDGSALG
+454 PKTGDGSALG

>member
-1 MYGKKRF
+1 M
-8 LIWLIMITIVAM
+8 
-20 IPVLSAD
+20 
-27 ASSSE
+27 
-32 MTFEEFLKE
+32 
-41 VVDRKGNFDG
+41 
-51 GGVLVRW
+51 LVRW
-58 QPDET
+58 EPDEAE
-63 KRKIDRIQSNNAQ
+63 RKIDRIQSNNAQ

-98 DIFEHTDAWAG
+98 DISGHTDAWG
-109 PGNWTKDQ
+109 GSGDWTKDQ

-131 TLKNCTF
+131 TLENCTF

-144 PFGDQQNRPGDANRS
+144 PFGDQQDRSGDAERS
-159 LTVTDCTFSNVYNA
+159 LTVTNCTFSNVYNA
-173 YALKDIYPANAV
+173 YALKDIYPANAR
-185 IKDNHFENCSGAI
+185 IEDNRFENCSGAI
-198 YFEGTIPRGTIAI
+198 YFEGTIPGETIAI
-211 SENQFGNIDQYAAAG
+211 SENQFDNIDQYAADG

-239 FTTATSTQIILKD
+239 FTTGASTKIILKD
-252 NTITGNLVKDENVTG
+252 NTITGNLVKDKDVYGE
-267 GLAVLRQIAN
+267 LPVLRQIAD
-277 LDGREIGGWT
+277 LGGMEIGGWT
-287 PGKAFSIKA
+287 PGEAFSIKA
-296 EGAYT
+296 EAKGAYT
-301 LPSMPGGTDGKIN
+301 LPSMPDGTDGKIN
-314 YRFAGWAATDDYLG
+314 YRFAGWAATDVYLG
-328 ATDITNESRFLA
+328 ATDITNESSFLDE
-340 AGQETQNGMYYAV
+340 GDRVTQNGMYYAV
-353 WEPTSCTVIYSDGAG
+353 WEATSCTVIYSDGAG

-470 LLLGAGGMAGLALH
+470 LLLGAGGVAGLALH

>member
-1 MYGKKRF
+1 M
-8 LIWLIMITIVAM
+8 
-20 IPVLSAD
+20 
-27 ASSSE
+27 
-32 MTFEEFLKE
+32 
-41 VVDRKGNFDG
+41 
-51 GGVLVRW
+51 LVRW
-58 QPDET
+58 EPNEAE
-63 KRKIDRIQSNNAQ
+63 RKIDRIQSNNAQ
-76 YQIFSEL
+76 YQIFSGL

-98 DIFEHTDAWAG
+98 DINGHSDAWAG
-109 PGNWTKDQ
+109 SGNWTAKE
-117 IRNAE
+117 ICNAE

-144 PFGDQQNRPGDANRS
+144 PFGDQENRPGDANRS

-173 YALKDIYPANAV
+173 YALKDIYPANAR
-185 IKDNHFENCSGAI
+185 IEDNRFENCSGAI

-226 KENTRGIIQLSAG
+226 KKNTRGIIQLSAG
-239 FTTATSTQIILKD
+239 FTTGASTQIILKD
-252 NTITGNLVKDENVTG
+252 NTITGNLVKDKDVDKE
-267 GLAVLRQIAN
+267 LPVLRQIAD
-277 LDGREIGGWT
+277 LDGMEIGGWT
-287 PGKAFSIKA
+287 PGEAFSIKA
-296 EGAYT
+296 DGAYT
-301 LPSMPGGTDGKIN
+301 LPSMPDGTDGKIN

-340 AGQETQNGMYYAV
+340 AGDRVTKNGMYYAV
-353 WEPTSCTVIYSDGAG
+353 WEATSCTVIYSDGAG

-423 KPTPTPTTSAAPT
+423 KPTPTPTTSAAP
-436 SIPTASPAPTL
+436 
-447 SPTVAPA
+447 
-454 PPKTGDGSALG
+454 PKTGDGSALG

>member
-1 MYGKKRF
+1 MYGKRKI

-20 IPVLSAD
+20 LPILSAD
-27 ASSSE
+27 ASGGE
-32 MTFEEFLKE
+32 MTFKEFLEE
-41 VVDRKGNFDG
+41 VVAGEGNFDG

-58 QPDET
+58 EPDEAE
-63 KRKIDRIQSNNAQ
+63 RKIDRIQSNNAQ

-88 SNIKFEYIPA
+88 SNINFEYIPA
-98 DIFEHTDAWAG
+98 DIDGHKDEWGGSGDWDA
-109 PGNWTKDQ
+109 DE

-144 PFGDQQNRPGDANRS
+144 PFGDQWDRSGDADRS
-159 LTVTDCTFSNVYNA
+159 LTVTNCTFSNVYNA

-185 IKDNHFENCSGAI
+185 IKDNRFENCSGAI
-198 YFEGTIPRGTIAI
+198 YFEGEISRETIDVSG
-211 SENQFGNIDQYAAAG
+211 NQFHNIDQYADSG
-226 KENTRGIIQLSAG
+226 KENTRGIIQLSADFKTG
-239 FTTATSTQIILKD
+239 ASTQIILKD
-252 NTITGNLVKDENVTG
+252 NTITGNLVKDKDADG
-267 GLAVLRQIAN
+267 GLPVLRQIAD
-277 LDGREIGGWT
+277 LDGMEIGGWT
-287 PGKAFSIKA
+287 PGEAFSIKA
-296 EGAYT
+296 EAKGAYA
-301 LPSMPGGTDGKIN
+301 LPSMPDGTDGKIN
-314 YRFAGWAATDDYLG
+314 YRFAGWAATDVYLG
-328 ATDITNESRFLA
+328 ATDITKESSFLD
-340 AGQETQNGMYYAV
+340 AGDRVTKNGMYYAV
-353 WEPTSCTVIYSDGAG
+353 WEATSCTVIYSDGAG

-423 KPTPTPTTSAAPT
+423 KPTPTPTTSAAP
-436 SIPTASPAPTL
+436 
-447 SPTVAPA
+447 
-454 PPKTGDGSALG
+454 PKTGDGSALG

>member
-1 MYGKKRF
+1 
-8 LIWLIMITIVAM
+8 
-20 IPVLSAD
+20 
-27 ASSSE
+27 
-32 MTFEEFLKE
+32 MTFEAFLQK
-41 VVDRKGNFDG
+41 VVAEGGKYDG

-131 TLKNCTF
+131 ILKNCTF

-144 PFGDQQNRPGDANRS
+144 PFGDQQNRSGDANRS

-173 YALKDIYPANAV
+173 YALKDIYPANAR
-185 IKDNHFENCSGAI
+185 IEDNRFVNCSGAI
-198 YFEGTIPRGTIAI
+198 YFEGTISRGMIDV
-211 SENQFGNIDQYAAAG
+211 SENQFDNIDRYAASG

-239 FTTATSTQIILKD
+239 FTTGASTQIILKD
-252 NTITGNLVKDENVTG
+252 NTITGNLVKDKDVDG
-267 GLAVLRQIAN
+267 GLPVLRQIAG
-277 LDGREIGGWT
+277 LDGMEIGGWT
-287 PGKAFSIKA
+287 PGEAFSIKA

-301 LPSMPGGTDGKIN
+301 LPSMPDGTDGKIN

-328 ATDITNESRFLA
+328 ATDITNESRFLDE
-340 AGQETQNGMYYAV
+340 GDQVTQNGMYYAV
-353 WEPTSCTVIYSDGAG
+353 WE
-368 GAVFADQVFTVVPGD
+368 
-383 ATPRFNG
+383 
-390 TPQREGYLFMGW
+390 
-402 QPTLSAT
+402 
-409 VTENTIYTAVWEAI
+409 AI
-423 KPTPTPTTSAAPT
+423 EPTPTPTTSAAPT
-436 SIPTASPAPTL
+436 PIPTASPAPTL

-470 LLLGAGGMAGLALH
+470 LLLGAGGVAGLALH

>member
-1 MYGKKRF
+1 M
-8 LIWLIMITIVAM
+8 
-20 IPVLSAD
+20 
-27 ASSSE
+27 
-32 MTFEEFLKE
+32 
-41 VVDRKGNFDG
+41 
-51 GGVLVRW
+51 LVSWR
-58 QPDET
+58 PDKTE
-63 KRKIDRIQSNNAQ
+63 RKIDRIQNNNAQ

-83 DDITL
+83 GDITL

-98 DIFEHTDAWAG
+98 DIDDHTDRWSG
-109 PGNWTKDQ
+109 THDWTALQ

-144 PFGDQQNRPGDANRS
+144 PFGDEKNRPGDANRS
-159 LTVTDCTFSNVYNA
+159 LTVTNCTFSNVYNA

-185 IKDNHFENCSGAI
+185 IKDNRFENCSGAI
-198 YFEGTIPRGTIAI
+198 YFEGTIPRGTIDV
-211 SENQFGNIDQYAAAG
+211 SKNRFDNIDQNAEPG
-226 KENTRGIIQLSAG
+226 KENTRGIIQLSAAFKTG
-239 FTTATSTQIILKD
+239 DSTQIILKD
-252 NTITGNLVKDENVTG
+252 NTITGNLVKDKDVDG
-267 GLAVLRQIAN
+267 GLPVLRQIAD
-277 LDGREIGGWT
+277 LDGMEIGGWT
-287 PGKAFSIKA
+287 PGEAFSIKAEA

-301 LPSMPGGTDGKIN
+301 LPSMPDGTDGKIN

-328 ATDITNESRFLA
+328 ATDITNESSFLA
-340 AGQETQNGMYYAV
+340 AGDQVTKNGMYYAV

-423 KPTPTPTTSAAPT
+423 KPTPTPTTSAAP
-436 SIPTASPAPTL
+436 
-447 SPTVAPA
+447 
-454 PPKTGDGSALG
+454 PKTGDGSALG

>member
-1 MYGKKRF
+1 M
-8 LIWLIMITIVAM
+8 
-20 IPVLSAD
+20 
-27 ASSSE
+27 
-32 MTFEEFLKE
+32 
-41 VVDRKGNFDG
+41 
-51 GGVLVRW
+51 LVRW

-131 TLKNCTF
+131 ILKNCTF

-144 PFGDQQNRPGDANRS
+144 PFGDQQNRSGDANRS

-173 YALKDIYPANAV
+173 YALKDIYPANAR
-185 IKDNHFENCSGAI
+185 IEDNRFVNCSGAI
-198 YFEGTIPRGTIAI
+198 YFEGTISRGMIDV
-211 SENQFGNIDQYAAAG
+211 SENQFDNIDRYAASG

-239 FTTATSTQIILKD
+239 FTTGASTQIILKD
-252 NTITGNLVKDENVTG
+252 NTITGNLVKDKDVDG
-267 GLAVLRQIAN
+267 GLPVLRQIAG
-277 LDGREIGGWT
+277 LDGMEIGGWT
-287 PGKAFSIKA
+287 PGEAFSIKA

-301 LPSMPGGTDGKIN
+301 LPSMPDGTDGKIN

-328 ATDITNESRFLA
+328 ATDITNESRFLDE
-340 AGQETQNGMYYAV
+340 GDQVTQNGMYYAV
-353 WEPTSCTVIYSDGAG
+353 WE
-368 GAVFADQVFTVVPGD
+368 
-383 ATPRFNG
+383 
-390 TPQREGYLFMGW
+390 
-402 QPTLSAT
+402 
-409 VTENTIYTAVWEAI
+409 AI
-423 KPTPTPTTSAAPT
+423 EPTPTPTTSAAPT
-436 SIPTASPAPTL
+436 PIPTASPAPTL

-470 LLLGAGGMAGLALH
+470 LLLGAGGVAGLALH

>member
-1 MYGKKRF
+1 MEGDGKMYGKRKI

-20 IPVLSAD
+20 LPILSAD
-27 ASSSE
+27 ASGSE
-32 MTFEEFLKE
+32 MTFEAFLQK
-41 VVDRKGNFDG
+41 VVAEGGKYDG

-131 TLKNCTF
+131 ILKNCTF

-144 PFGDQQNRPGDANRS
+144 PFGDQQNRSGDANRS

-173 YALKDIYPANAV
+173 YALKDIYPANAR
-185 IKDNHFENCSGAI
+185 IEDNRFVNCSGAI
-198 YFEGTIPRGTIAI
+198 YFEGTISRGMIDV
-211 SENQFGNIDQYAAAG
+211 SENQFDNIDRYAASG

-239 FTTATSTQIILKD
+239 FTTGASTQIILKD
-252 NTITGNLVKDENVTG
+252 NTITGNLVKDKDVDG
-267 GLAVLRQIAN
+267 GLPVLRQIAG
-277 LDGREIGGWT
+277 LDGMEIGGWT
-287 PGKAFSIKA
+287 PGEAFSIKA

-301 LPSMPGGTDGKIN
+301 LPSMPDGTDGKIN

-328 ATDITNESRFLA
+328 ATDITNESRFLDE
-340 AGQETQNGMYYAV
+340 GDQVTQNGMYYAV
-353 WEPTSCTVIYSDGAG
+353 WE
-368 GAVFADQVFTVVPGD
+368 
-383 ATPRFNG
+383 
-390 TPQREGYLFMGW
+390 
-402 QPTLSAT
+402 
-409 VTENTIYTAVWEAI
+409 AI
-423 KPTPTPTTSAAPT
+423 EPTPTPTTSAAPT
-436 SIPTASPAPTL
+436 PIPTASPAPTL

-470 LLLGAGGMAGLALH
+470 LLLGAGGVAGLALH